1 MAAPFMGDLIPQLMM
16 DAKLS
21 SVQSVTRFNVILL
34 GFPLI
39 PFSIGEKL
47 SSRHWSPKRTQF
59 GGVLVT
65 GQTQKGWA
73 GHSACARAG
82 SVARGTGVD

>member
-47 SSRHWSPKRTQF
+47 SS
-59 GGVLVT
+59 
-65 GQTQKGWA
+65 
-73 GHSACARAG
+73 
-82 SVARGTGVD
+82 